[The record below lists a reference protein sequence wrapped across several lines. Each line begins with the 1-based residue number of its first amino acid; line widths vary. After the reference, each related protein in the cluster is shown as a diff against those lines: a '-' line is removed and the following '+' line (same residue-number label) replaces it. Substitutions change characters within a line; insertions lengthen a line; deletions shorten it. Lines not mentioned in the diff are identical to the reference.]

1 METTRDRILEAA
13 LSLFSEHGYRG
24 ATTAEIARQASVA
37 EGTIYRYF
45 RDKKDL
51 FLACVE
57 PVIQEALRRESAL
70 PNEGTARERL
80 RRRIKERVRVIR
92 ENLPV
97 LNILFSE
104 GRHHPE
110 IANILLEQIAASVSP
125 DQKAAFEGSAEA
137 VGFRPHPHA
146 LLQTVGLTAAV
157 WSLVSIGPH
166 MHPAF
171 ASWLAPD
178 WYDRL
183 DDDIADFFADAILA
197 PEQP

>member
-24 ATTAEIARQASVA
+24 ATTAEIARQAGVA

-45 RDKKDL
+45 KDKKEL

-57 PVIQEALRRESAL
+57 PVIQEALRRERSL
-70 PNEGTARERL
+70 PAEGSVRERM

-97 LNILFSE
+97 FNILFTE
-104 GRHHPE
+104 GRYHPE
-110 IANILLEQIAASVSP
+110 IVDILLEQIAASIP
-125 DQKAAFEGSAEA
+125 PEERTALAGSLADG
-137 VGFRPHPHA
+137 VFRRTPHA
-146 LLQTVGLTAAV
+146 LLISVGLTAAI
-157 WSLVSIGPH
+157 WSLVSVGPGI
-166 MHPAF
+166 HPSF
-171 ASWLAPD
+171 ADWLAPD
-178 WYDRL
+178 WYSRL

-197 PEQP
+197 PERP